1 MRQLT
6 RRAVLAGTSAVAAST
21 VSSLLA
27 LRSAVGQGLGPTQ
40 SVSEFLATAKSDAL
54 LVSERRNLV
63 DQATTLLRYFYVHL
77 PLKRARYGVDPLE
90 RLRLLR
96 ERLVF
101 GLAGQA
107 NDLAFHAEMR
117 DIFASLR
124 DMHTVYLLPDPHYRN
139 SHAWLPFKVEACVE
153 DGRRIYIVSRVV
165 DGFAHATFQPGV
177 EILSFDGISVERTAE
192 LLGQQGSNPAARQA
206 LGLARLTY
214 RSLLWQA
221 PPQEDSVLVHYR
233 TAGQE
238 FEISIPW
245 RISSLPV
252 CHYPSNEAQ
261 AIQKFR
267 QFLYAPYDNCHPFG
281 VPERIKTPNGVFG
294 YLRIF
299 SFEKELLGDNQFVRV
314 FKALVADLATDT
326 KGLIV
331 DVRDNGGGSV
341 RAAERIIQF
350 VTRADE
356 IHPSGLYFVANPV
369 TLKFCQL
376 STPAANDLGPN
387 GLQPWKTSIEEA
399 LQNGRTFSDPYQ
411 YTRGEDANE
420 PTRVPFPGPVVVIT
434 NALTYSSAEFFA
446 AGFQD
451 HGGLI
456 LGVDET
462 TGGGGAW
469 YRSDADLYDYF
480 AGGGFTGDQ
489 NPLKNLRHE
498 NSNHEIWVRGGF
510 NVAVRRTVRVG
521 LGMGAE
527 IEGRGVLRDRPYA
540 MTRQDLLNHN
550 QDLKRA
556 AARLLAQMT

>member
-1 MRQLT
+1 MAISSLPVIHDSKRLIHSSSRNPCIEYHDLGSDDDCTRENFMRQLT

-165 DGFAHATFQPGV
+165 DGFAHATFQPGA

-294 YLRIF
+294 YL
-299 SFEKELLGDNQFVRV
+299 S
-314 FKALVADLATDT
+314 A
-326 KGLIV
+326 
-331 DVRDNGGGSV
+331 S
-341 RAAERIIQF
+341 
-350 VTRADE
+350 DE
-356 IHPSGLYFVANPV
+356 NS
-369 TLKFCQL
+369 LKFL
-376 STPAANDLGPN
+376 TDSLRGSFSKSLGE
-387 GLQPWKTSIEEA
+387 T
-399 LQNGRTFSDPYQ
+399 
-411 YTRGEDANE
+411 
-420 PTRVPFPGPVVVIT
+420 
-434 NALTYSSAEFFA
+434 
-446 AGFQD
+446 GFCA
-451 HGGLI
+451 HC
-456 LGVDET
+456 
-462 TGGGGAW
+462 
-469 YRSDADLYDYF
+469 R
-480 AGGGFTGDQ
+480 
-489 NPLKNLRHE
+489 
-498 NSNHEIWVRGGF
+498 
-510 NVAVRRTVRVG
+510 
-521 LGMGAE
+521 
-527 IEGRGVLRDRPYA
+527 
-540 MTRQDLLNHN
+540 
-550 QDLKRA
+550 
-556 AARLLAQMT
+556 